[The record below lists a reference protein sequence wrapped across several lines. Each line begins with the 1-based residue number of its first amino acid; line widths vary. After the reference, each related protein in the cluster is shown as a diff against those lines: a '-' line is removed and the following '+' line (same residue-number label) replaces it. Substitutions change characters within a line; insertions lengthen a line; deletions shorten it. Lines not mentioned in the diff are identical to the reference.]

1 VRLDAPA
8 RLPAGL
14 PLRVVIVNDSKT
26 MRASLKAA
34 LASAPDLLV
43 VAEAADG
50 VDAVDV
56 VARTQP
62 AVVLMDVVMPHR
74 DGYAATREIMART
87 PTPIVMISA
96 VVDPR
101 DSAVVFETL
110 EAGALCIAE
119 APPAPSDP
127 AYRFRCAALAQL
139 VRSMAAIDVLRSR
152 RSRDKAPPPPTL
164 RPRAIAR
171 ALMPLAIAAIGIA
184 ASTGGPGALVTVLAA
199 LPLDVMPPILIVQH
213 IAPGFAASFAS
224 WLSERTGHPA
234 EVARHGT
241 PLERGRIYVA
251 PDDVHLGVTADQR
264 VELSGEAPI
273 VRQRP
278 AGDYLLGSL
287 ARHVGPRALGVVL
300 TGMADDGADGALALR
315 RAGGVVAA
323 QNEATSVIYGM
334 PKAALEKG
342 GVEDVLALGEIAAW
356 LCKRSGIA

>member
-1 VRLDAPA
+1 VRSGAPVRLPDGA
-8 RLPAGL
+8 

-34 LASAPDLLV
+34 LASAPDLHV

-50 VDAVDV
+50 VDAVAV

-127 AYRFRCAALAQL
+127 EYRFRCATLAQL
-139 VRSMAAIDVLRSR
+139 VRSMAAIDVTRSR
-152 RSRDKAPPPPTL
+152 RPRDIALPTP
-164 RPRAIAR
+164 RPGAAAR
-171 ALMPLAIAAIGIA
+171 ATSIAAIGIV
-184 ASTGGPGALVTVLAA
+184 ASTGGPSALVAILAA
-199 LPLDVMPPILIVQH
+199 LPLGVMPPILIVQH
-213 IAPGFAASFAS
+213 IAAGFAASFAL
-224 WLSERTGHPA
+224 WLTERTRHPVA
-234 EVARHGT
+234 VARHGT
-241 PLERGRIYVA
+241 LLERGSVHVA
-251 PDDVHLGVTADQR
+251 PDDMHLGVTADHR
-264 VELSGEAPI
+264 VELSAEAPI
-273 VRQRP
+273 GRQRP
-278 AGDYLLGSL
+278 AGDYLLRSL
-287 ARHVGPRALGVVL
+287 ARYLGPRALGVVL
-300 TGMADDGADGALALR
+300 TGMAEDGADGALALR
-315 RAGGVVAA
+315 QAGGVIAA
-323 QNEATSVIYGM
+323 QDEATSVIYGM

-342 GVEDVLALGEIAAW
+342 GVEDVLALREIAGW

>member
-1 VRLDAPA
+1 MNPDAPVRLSD
-8 RLPAGL
+8 GS

-34 LASAPDLLV
+34 LASALDLHV

-50 VDAVDV
+50 VEAVEV
-56 VARTQP
+56 VARTRP

-74 DGYAATREIMART
+74 DGYAATRQIMAST
-87 PTPIVMISA
+87 PTPIVMVSA

-127 AYRFRCAALAQL
+127 AYRFRCATLAQL
-139 VRSMAAIDVLRSR
+139 VRSMAAIDVTRAR
-152 RSRDKAPPPPTL
+152 RSRDAAPPPV
-164 RPRAIAR
+164 RPRAVAR
-171 ALMPLAIAAIGIA
+171 AASSVSVIGIA
-184 ASTGGPGALVTVLAA
+184 ASTGGPGALVAILAA
-199 LPLDVMPPILIVQH
+199 LPLGVMPPILIVQH
-213 IAPGFAASFAS
+213 IAAGFAASFAT
-224 WLSERTGHPA
+224 WLTERTRHPV

-241 PLERGRIYVA
+241 PLERGSVHVA

-264 VELSGEAPI
+264 VELSSEAPI
-273 VRQRP
+273 GRQRP
-278 AGDYLLGSL
+278 AGDYLLRSL
-287 ARHVGPRALGVVL
+287 ARYVGPRALGVVL
-300 TGMADDGADGALALR
+300 TGMAEDGADGALALR
-315 RAGGVVAA
+315 RAGGVIAA
-323 QNEATSVIYGM
+323 QDEATSVIYGM

-342 GVEDVLALGEIAAW
+342 GVDDVVALGEIAGW